1 VTPEPPAP
9 KFPGV
14 VLAAGIVWIVLG
26 GIILYQ
32 GVAGLVLFADDTARI
47 GGVADQP
54 LQERA
59 RGFGASLV
67 LFGGAFI
74 LAGILSVLGAAT
86 DTLGKGIGSIL
97 TGVFVAVMVGGPS
110 LDIRGGGIGVGL
122 VVAGLLALVGR
133 SEYLAWRKSQTEGPG
148 RTGRCA

>member
-1 VTPEPPAP
+1 MISRPPAP

-14 VLAAGIVWIVLG
+14 VLAAGITWIVLG

-32 GVAGLVLFADDTARI
+32 GVVGLALFADDTARFR
-47 GGVADQP
+47 GVALDPPMQD
-54 LQERA
+54 RV
-59 RGFGASLV
+59 RGFGAGLI

-74 LAGILSVLGAAT
+74 LAGILSVRGAAS

-97 TGVFVAVMVGGPS
+97 SGVFVAVIIGGPS

-122 VVAGLLALVGR
+122 VVAGILALVGR
-133 SEYLAWRKSQTEGPG
+133 SEYLAWRGSQ
-148 RTGRCA
+148 A